1 MSNFNKTGRGGSAV
15 FNVTRKTEPG
25 EPVEIT
31 LDSQNANIVDA
42 TIGETKFRIEI
53 LHLNKGTDEPGVPNH
68 WYCTVNGVPREFNIS
83 KTADGRTHV
92 LADGYSSNFEVQP
105 GTKRAPS
112 MLRPG
117 KPGQKSPLI
126 TSPMPA
132 TVLEVLVEAGSHIRF
147 DEPVMRV
154 EAMKMITTLTAPFD
168 GIVREI
174 TVSERQ
180 TVAAGQILARVEEQN
195 TASIATLQPA

>member
-1 MSNFNKTGRGGSAV
+1 MSTFNKTVCGGSAV
-15 FNVTRKTEPG
+15 FNATRETEPG

-31 LDSQNANIVDA
+31 LDSQNANIIDA

-53 LHLNKGTDEPGVPNH
+53 LHLQKGADEPGVPNH
-68 WYCTVNGVPREFNIS
+68 WYCMVNGVPREFSIG

-117 KPGQKSPLI
+117 KLGQKSPLI

-132 TVLEVLVEAGSHIRF
+132 TVLEVLVEVGGHVQF

-154 EAMKMITTLTAPFD
+154 EAMKMITTLTAPFA

-174 TVSERQ
+174 TVAERQ
-180 TVAAGQILARVEEQN
+180 TVAAGQTLARVEEQN
-195 TASIATLQPA
+195 MAAIATLQRA